1 MPVKTQSE
9 YLNWLDSLSAEARQ
23 AVVEAADS
31 YFAIVQARIGLVLMD
46 QIELRDRLIA
56 DLKAQLPDTPHA
68 D

>member
-1 MPVKTQSE
+1 MKTQAE

-56 DLKAQLPDTPHA
+56 DLKAQLPEAHGNV
-68 D
+68 